1 MEQLWSLMPTFFEG
15 FRVTLLLLVVA
26 GVLSL
31 ILGTVIAAMR
41 ISPVAALRGFA
52 AFWTEI
58 ARNTPLTLVFIFTAF
73 VLPMLGVRLPF
84 IVLALIALTYYTSP
98 FVAEALRSGING
110 VPVGQAEAARSIG
123 LGFGQTVSLVV
134 LPQAFRM
141 TIPPLINVF
150 IALTKNTSV
159 AGGFFVVELFGDDPS
174 ARERQ
179 RQHRHP
185 DPHHRRR
192 PLPRHHRPARLPR
205 RAARA
210 ALGGDSDERTERPLR
225 RAGPE
230 GPAAV
235 ADPVDRRARPA
246 HRGSGVGGPDPGRAA
261 GLRRHHASGHVRRHA
276 LEHLHRSR
284 GVELHPRGRRR
295 DAAGGGDRGG
305 RARSSSASCSR
316 CCAAPASRGCGCRPR
331 C

>member
-1 MEQLWSLMPTFFEG
+1 MEQLWSLMPTFWEG

-41 ISPVAALRGFA
+41 ISPVGALRGFA
-52 AFWTEI
+52 AVWTEV

-73 VLPMLGVRLPF
+73 VLPMLGVRLPY
-84 IVLALIALTYYTSP
+84 IVLAFVALTYYTSP

-159 AGGFFVVELFGDDPS
+159 AGGFFVVELF
-174 ARERQ
+174 ATTRQ
-179 RQHRHP
+179 LAN
-185 DPHHRRR
+185 DNGNIVMEI
-192 PLPRHHRPARLPR
+192 LI
-205 RAARA
+205 
-210 ALGGDSDERTERPLR
+210 T
-225 RAGPE
+225 
-230 GPAAV
+230 AAV
-235 ADPVDRRARPA
+235 LYLVITVPLGFLAGQLERRWVVKR
-246 HRGSGVGGPDPGRAA
+246 
-261 GLRRHHASGHVRRHA
+261 
-276 LEHLHRSR
+276 
-284 GVELHPRGRRR
+284 
-295 DAAGGGDRGG
+295 
-305 RARSSSASCSR
+305 
-316 CCAAPASRGCGCRPR
+316 
-331 C
+331 